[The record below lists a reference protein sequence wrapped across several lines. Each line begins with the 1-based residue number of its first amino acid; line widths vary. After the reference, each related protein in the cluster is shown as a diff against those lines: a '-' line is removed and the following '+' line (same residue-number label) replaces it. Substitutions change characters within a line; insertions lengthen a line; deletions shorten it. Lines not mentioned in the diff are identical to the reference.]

1 MRREPYTLEF
11 VPDHFKTQEMCHIA
25 VETDTYT
32 LEFVPEH
39 LKTQETCIKAV
50 EADPWQLHDV
60 PDWFVMLEERV

>member
-1 MRREPYTLEF
+1 
-11 VPDHFKTQEMCHIA
+11 MCHIA